1 MKLYLDDYRRPPPGW
16 KLAQNYKECVFLLGT
31 EEFDEVSLD
40 YSLGERFTGLDV
52 LRWMAANGRFPPK
65 LNIHSSHSFGRAA
78 MADFIRS
85 HFPAGYDFTMRML

>member
-16 KLAQNYKECVFLLGT
+16 TLARNYKDCVFLLGT

-52 LRWMAANGRFPPK
+52 LRWMAVNGRFPQK

-85 HFPAGYDFTMRML
+85 HFPAGYDFTMRTL